1 MQRESSDVPAIE
13 LIQNY
18 TFLKAPLTL
27 LVILNI
33 FFQISQKKIL
43 N

>member
-27 LVILNI
+27 LIILN
-33 FFQISQKKIL
+33 FFFFKLVKLFL